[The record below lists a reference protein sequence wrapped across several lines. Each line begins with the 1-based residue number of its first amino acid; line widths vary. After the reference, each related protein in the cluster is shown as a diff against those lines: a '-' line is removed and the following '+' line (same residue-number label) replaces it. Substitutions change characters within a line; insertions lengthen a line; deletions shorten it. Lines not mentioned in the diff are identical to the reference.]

1 MATEKAKSAVVVT
14 PKVAKITKSDI
25 TNAILAQSLETKVEL
40 LSFSVNSDSLNK
52 LTKESLIE
60 IVKAVNPKFE
70 VLKKTTKGEIIP
82 AIMKAEEKFL
92 SVLANTF
99 FNEGNLMKQTKDFL
113 ESIVAAIK
121 LPTTEEAPAA
131 ETPTTE
137 TPTTETV
144 VEETLIIPTDA
155 TILVENVEIVAEQT
169 ETEQTEA

>member
-137 TPTTETV
+137 TV

>member
-137 TPTTETV
+137 TV
-144 VEETLIIPTDA
+144 VEETPIIPTDA

>member
-92 SVLANTF
+92 SVLTNTF

-137 TPTTETV
+137 TV
-144 VEETLIIPTDA
+144 VEETPIIPTDA

>member
-92 SVLANTF
+92 SVLTNTF

-137 TPTTETV
+137 TV